1 MTLLDRGTVRRVPP
15 GDLVV
20 DVADSR
26 LGCVDAQHGDVVA
39 YYELHKRWMDGW
51 VDEWVRICVCVCDN
65 GGGCVDGGE
74 RACVC
79 ERRRRGCVWRET
91 GRLFRHIVFFTMT
104 PIL

>member
-39 YYELHKRWMDGW
+39 YYELRKRWMDGW
-51 VDEWVRICVCVCDN
+51 MGENLCVCDN
-65 GGGCVDGGE
+65 GGGWVDGGE

-79 ERRRRGCVWRET
+79 ERRRRVWRET
-91 GRLFRHIVFFTMT
+91 GRLF
-104 PIL
+104 

>member
-39 YYELHKRWMDGW
+39 YYELWIIRIVLEVGCAIPRRSLAWC
-51 VDEWVRICVCVCDN
+51 VRNN
-65 GGGCVDGGE
+65 GVHG
-74 RACVC
+74 
-79 ERRRRGCVWRET
+79 
-91 GRLFRHIVFFTMT
+91 LFWA
-104 PIL
+104 